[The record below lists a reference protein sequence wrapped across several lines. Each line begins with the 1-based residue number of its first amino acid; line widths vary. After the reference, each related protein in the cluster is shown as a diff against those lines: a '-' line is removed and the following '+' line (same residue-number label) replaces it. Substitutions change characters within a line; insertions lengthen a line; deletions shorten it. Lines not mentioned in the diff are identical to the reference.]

1 MYEEYLKDPQGYTL
15 LDAYGNPV
23 PVELQNSVLGYETDR
38 PPTTG
43 RTHPLAQHA
52 KEGQSPSRRIPLA
65 RRPRIPLARRP
76 IGGGNPNGIWAWW
89 TALKA
94 EHRLGIVGGIG
105 LLGVIVAASQKGK
118 GSSLEKV

>member
-65 RRPRIPLARRP
+65 RRPIAGGSPGVWNDLKTWWSKLPSWQKGAL
-76 IGGGNPNGIWAWW
+76 IGVPVVAGIAVAA
-89 TALKA
+89 TAGKGEGKA
-94 EHRLGIVGGIG
+94 E
-105 LLGVIVAASQKGK
+105 
-118 GSSLEKV
+118 LEKV